1 MKKIPVIVE
10 KEFLK
15 DKNCDYHALM
25 VASCFGT
32 NNLKKKNISIDS
44 RTIRNEKEDI
54 EKTSHKSW
62 SSTYKSLIKMSDKH
76 KDLIKIKKIKKEN
89 TYTVSYSNKN
99 NKGYI
104 LIDDNIIKILLG
116 SRDSA
121 TIKTYLLL
129 KMICKDESKIVTR
142 DYICYNIGLASSSS
156 TNLNKITKITNFLE
170 ESHLIKKEYI
180 ENNNCTRSIKYS
192 II

>member
-1 MKKIPVIVE
+1 MKNLPIAIK
-10 KEFLK
+10 KELLR
-15 DKNCDYHALM
+15 DKSCDYHALI
-25 VASCFGT
+25 VASYFGE
-32 NNLKKKNISIDS
+32 NNLKKRNITVDS
-44 RTIRNEKEDI
+44 KTIRNKKEDI

-89 TYTVSYSNKN
+89 TYTISYSNKD

-121 TIKTYLLL
+121 TIKTYMLL
-129 KMICKDESKIVTR
+129 KMICKNGSKIITR
-142 DYICYNIGLASSSS
+142 SYICDNIGLSSNST
-156 TNLNKITKITNFLE
+156 TNLNKITKITNYLE
-170 ESHLIKKEYI
+170 SNNLIKKEYI
-180 ENNNCTRSIKYS
+180 KNNNCTKSVKYS
-192 II
+192 IV

>member
-1 MKKIPVIVE
+1 MKKIPVIIE

-54 EKTSHKSW
+54 ERISHKSW
-62 SSTYKSLIKMSDKH
+62 ATTYKSLMKMSAKH

-99 NKGYI
+99 SKGYI
-104 LIDDNIIKILLG
+104 LIDDNITKILLG
-116 SRDSA
+116 SRDST
-121 TIKTYLLL
+121 TIKTYILL
-129 KMICKDESKIVTR
+129 KIICKDGSKIVTR
-142 DYICYNIGLASSSS
+142 DYICDNIGLSSNST

-170 ESHLIKKEYI
+170 ESNLIRKEYI
-180 ENNNCTRSIKYS
+180 KNKNCTRSIKYS

>member
-104 LIDDNIIKILLG
+104 LIDDNTIKILLG

-142 DYICYNIGLASSSS
+142 SYICDNIGLTSNST

-170 ESHLIKKEYI
+170 ENNLIRKEYI
-180 ENNNCTRSIKYS
+180 KNKNCTKSIEYS
-192 II
+192 IV

>member
-1 MKKIPVIVE
+1 MKKIPVIIE

-54 EKTSHKSW
+54 ERISHKSW
-62 SSTYKSLIKMSDKH
+62 ATTYKSLMKMSAKH
-76 KDLIKIKKIKKEN
+76 KNLIKIKKIKKEN

-104 LIDDNIIKILLG
+104 LIDDNIIKILLRN
-116 SRDSA
+116 RDSA

-129 KMICKDESKIVTR
+129 KMMCKDGSKIITR
-142 DYICYNIGLASSSS
+142 NYICDNIGLSSGSS

-170 ESHLIKKEYI
+170 ENHLIRKEYI
-180 ENNNCTRSIKYS
+180 KNNSCTKSIRYS

>member
-1 MKKIPVIVE
+1 MKKIPVIIE

-54 EKTSHKSW
+54 ERISHKSW
-62 SSTYKSLIKMSDKH
+62 ATTYKSLMKMSAKH

-89 TYTVSYSNKN
+89 TYTISYSNKN
-99 NKGYI
+99 SRGYI
-104 LIDDNIIKILLG
+104 LIDDNIIKILLRN
-116 SRDSA
+116 RDSA

-129 KMICKDESKIVTR
+129 KMICKDGSKVVTR
-142 DYICYNIGLASSSS
+142 SYICDNIGLASSST

-170 ESHLIKKEYI
+170 ENNLIRKEYI
-180 ENNNCTRSIKYS
+180 KNNNCTKSIEYS